1 MTYTGQSLKRFE
13 DPRLLRGEG
22 SFVGDMTLPGMLH
35 AVVVRSPHA
44 HARILSIDTS
54 AARDLPG
61 VAAVLTGRDIAGRV
75 KSVPPRYMKELEGV
89 KVPEHP
95 ALAQDKALYVGQAVA
110 VVAAESLYQARDA
123 LEAVRVS
130 YQPLKPLMDPWEA
143 ADEASQPIHEDLESN
158 AIMRVRVGRGDLDA
172 CFARADRV
180 VRGTYDSPRLSAAPM
195 EGRALLAQYDA
206 PEDRLTLWSSTQT
219 PHKTKSH
226 LARLLPRPPVNIR
239 VIAPD
244 VGGGFGQ
251 KVEVWPEDL
260 ALAYLAI
267 ELGRPVKW
275 VEERWENL
283 LAYQARG
290 YIGEVEAAVKNDGAI
305 LGMRV
310 RMVADVGAYFLTS
323 TPGPPANAVR
333 RFNGPYAIPDMDAE
347 AVCVLTNK
355 PSTGPY
361 RGAGGPEGALF
372 MERTIDLIAKELD
385 LDPAEV
391 RRRNLIEPEAFPYA
405 AATGLTYDSGDYAP
419 SLEKALEMSDY
430 DKFRQAQR
438 DRSPGEGLIGIGLAT
453 VVKASGG
460 GSSGM
465 LDSIARI
472 TVDPGGGVKV
482 HTEVSPHGQGTET
495 TFAQIA
501 ADALGVK
508 IEEVAVLHSD
518 TDMLPSGQGTF
529 ASRGLS
535 VGASAMHAGLQ
546 QARSKLALIAA
557 HVLEC
562 PPENVDFH
570 QGAVFNKMDRERAM
584 AFSELASIA
593 HRPQQLPPGIEPG
606 LEFQTEFTLPSNP
619 FSFGAHV
626 AVVEIDP
633 DTGEIEFL
641 RYAAVHDS
649 GRVVNPKLQEGQVH
663 GALAQGL
670 GQALME
676 VTGYTPEGQP
686 LNGTFMD
693 YGMPLASDMPPFNLD
708 YAETESPVTAL
719 GVKGIGELPTVA
731 APAAVANAVMDAL
744 SVAGVT
750 HVDTPLTP
758 EKIWRAL
765 RNQGRQD
772 GLTGPT
778 T

>member
-1 MTYTGQSLKRFE
+1 MSYSGQSLKRFE
-13 DPRLLRGEG
+13 DPRLLRGDG
-22 SFVGDMTLPGMLH
+22 AFVDDMKLPGMLH
-35 AVVVRSPHA
+35 ALVVRSPHA
-44 HARILSIDTS
+44 HARILSVDTS
-54 AARDLPG
+54 AARSLPG
-61 VAAVLTGRDIAGRV
+61 VVAVLTGQDIAGRV
-75 KSVPPRYMKELEGV
+75 KTVPPRYMKELEGV

-95 ALAQDKALYVGQAVA
+95 ALAQDKVFYVGQAVA
-110 VVAAESLYQARDA
+110 VVAAENLYQAKDA
-123 LEAVRVS
+123 LDALQVS
-130 YQPLKPLMDPWEA
+130 YQPLRPLMDPLEA
-143 ADEASQPIHEDLESN
+143 ADETSQPIHEDLDSN
-158 AIMRVRVGRGDLDA
+158 IIMRVRVGRGDMTA
-172 CFARADRV
+172 CFARADRT
-180 VRGTYDSPRLSAAPM
+180 VRGTYNVPRLSAAPM
-195 EGRALLAQYDA
+195 EGRALLVKYDE
-206 PEDRLTLWSSTQT
+206 PEDQLTLWSSTQT
-219 PHKTKSH
+219 PHKIKTH
-226 LARLLPRPPVNIR
+226 LADLLPRPPANIR

-260 ALAYLAI
+260 ALSYLAI
-267 ELGRPVKW
+267 ELNRPIKW
-275 VEERWENL
+275 VEERWENM
-283 LAYQARG
+283 LAYHARG
-290 YIGEVEAAVKNDGAI
+290 YVGEVEAAVKNDGSI

-310 RMVADVGAYFLTS
+310 KMVADVGAYFLTS
-323 TPGPPANAVR
+323 TPGPPANAIR
-333 RFNGPYAIPDMDAE
+333 RFNGPYAIPDMDGE
-347 AVCVLTNK
+347 VLSVVTNK

-361 RGAGGPEGALF
+361 RGAGGPEGAVF
-372 MERTIDLIAKELD
+372 MERTLDLIAKELS
-385 LDPAEV
+385 LDPVEV
-391 RRRNLIEPEAFPYA
+391 RRRNLIQPEAFPYA

-419 SLEKALEMSDY
+419 SLDKALELSEY
-430 DKFRQAQR
+430 SKFRQAQR
-438 DRSPGEGLIGIGLAT
+438 ERDPGEGLIGIGLAT

-472 TVDPGGGVKV
+472 TVEPTGQVKV

-501 ADALGVK
+501 ADELGVK
-508 IEEVAVLHSD
+508 VEEVEVLHSD

-546 QARSKLALIAA
+546 LAKNKLALIAA
-557 HVLEC
+557 HILEC
-562 PPENVDFH
+562 APEDIDFN
-570 QGAVFNKMDRERAM
+570 QGTVFNKRDPEQAM

-633 DTGEIEFL
+633 DTGDLKFL

-649 GRVVNPKLQEGQVH
+649 GRVINPKLHEGQIY

-676 VTGYTPEGQP
+676 VNAYSPEGQP
-686 LNGTFMD
+686 LNSTFMD
-693 YGMPLASDMPPFNLD
+693 YGMLLAADMPELSLD
-708 YAETESPVTAL
+708 YRETESPVTVL

-731 APAAVANAVMDAL
+731 APVAVANAVIDAL

-750 HVDTPLTP
+750 HLDTPLTP
-758 EKIWRAL
+758 EKIWQAL
-765 RNQGRQD
+765 HNQDQESS
-772 GLTGPT
+772 
-778 T
+778 